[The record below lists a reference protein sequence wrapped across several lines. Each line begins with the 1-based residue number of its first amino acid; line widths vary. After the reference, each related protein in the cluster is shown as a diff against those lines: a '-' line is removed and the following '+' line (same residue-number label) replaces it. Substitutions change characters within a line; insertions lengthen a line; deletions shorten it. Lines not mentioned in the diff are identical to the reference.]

1 VIQNLF
7 NVQQGNMA
15 SQAMDASQAEEL
27 AKTMT
32 VGHAYLGAPGS
43 LVGGAA
49 MQMESID
56 SVLRSVTYD
65 SSHIKLWSA
74 IPQDRAY
81 SLVEQYV
88 RTNSYGD
95 GGSPYIP
102 EAGSPSMN
110 DSEYNRHAQ
119 KVVFFAT
126 RRGVSLPSTLVRMNF
141 GGDIESKEAEAGT
154 LWMLEKLERELY
166 KGLAEFS
173 NNGVFDGAASAIAPK
188 LSNLNLA
195 GIEQQIR
202 AGQNDYTAQST
213 AFDGFSG
220 ADSVIYDR
228 AGELID
234 ETVIEDLANTLIEQ
248 FGHPNELHTAPKQ
261 ISDLVKQF
269 YPKERVNQLG
279 MQDARAGYVVRTMA
293 TTAGDIS
300 LQANVFLKPK
310 DTARSSN
317 ARAGVPNAPVSATAA
332 LATDGD
338 SKLKSGETYIYQ
350 VTAANE
356 QGEGASFVESTALAV
371 DADAKNIKLTIVQPA
386 GGAAPT
392 HYAVYRTAKS
402 GAGARKFVGFVARQG
417 ASTVFV
423 DRGHKT
429 EGGAT
434 AYMLDLRSEVMV
446 WRQLAPLMRLN
457 LAQVSMAKEFIL
469 WLAGCVICAAPR
481 KLGIIEN
488 IGKA

>member
-1 VIQNLF
+1 MITNLF
-7 NVQQGNMA
+7 NVQQGSMA
-15 SQAMDASQAEEL
+15 SAAVDAAQAEEL

-43 LVGGAA
+43 LTGGSA

-56 SVLRSVTYD
+56 SVLHSVTYD
-65 SSHIKLWSA
+65 SSHLQLWPA

-102 EAGSPSMN
+102 EAGSPAMN

-166 KGLAEFS
+166 KGLADFS
-173 NNGVFDGAASAIAPK
+173 NNGAFDGAMSAVAPK

-202 AGQNDYTAQST
+202 AGDSDYTAQSL
-213 AFDGFSG
+213 AFDGYG
-220 ADSVIYDR
+220 GQQSVITSKD
-228 AGELID
+228 GDLID
-234 ETVIEDLANTLIEQ
+234 ETVIEDLANVLVEN
-248 FGHPNELHTAPKQ
+248 FGHPNELHAAPKQ
-261 ISDLVKQF
+261 ISDFVKQF
-269 YPKERVNQLG
+269 FPKERVNQLG
-279 MQDARAGYVVRTMA
+279 LQDARAGYVVRTMA

-300 LQANVFLKPK
+300 LKANVFLKPK
-310 DTARSSN
+310 ESARSNN
-317 ARAGVPNAPVSATAA
+317 ARAGVPAAPASAAAA
-332 LATDGD
+332 LASDGD
-338 SKLKSGETYIYQ
+338 SKLKAGEQYIYQ

-356 QGEGASFVESTALAV
+356 QGEGASYVESSAV
-371 DADAKNIKLTIVQPA
+371 TIANDGENVKVTIAQPVS
-386 GGAAPT
+386 GAAPT
-392 HYAVYRTAKS
+392 HYAVYRTSKNGS
-402 GAGARKFVGFVARQG
+402 GARKFIGYVARSG
-417 ASTVFV
+417 ASTVFT
-423 DRGHKT
+423 DRGAKM
-429 EGGAT
+429 EGAAT
-434 AYMLDLRSEVMV
+434 AYMLDLRPEIVV
-446 WRQLAPLMRLN
+446 WKQLAPLMRLN
-457 LAQVSMAKEFIL
+457 LAQISMAKEFIL

-481 KLGIIEN
+481 KMGIIEN
-488 IGKA
+488 IGRA

>member
-15 SQAMDASQAEEL
+15 SQAVDAAQAEEL

-32 VGHAYLGAPGS
+32 VGHAYLGAPGN

-49 MQMESID
+49 LQMESID
-56 SVLRSVTYD
+56 SVMKSVTYD

-74 IPQDRAY
+74 IPQDKAY

-166 KGLAEFS
+166 KGLADFS
-173 NNGVFDGAASAIAPK
+173 NNGAFDGAQSAIAPK

-202 AGQNDYTAQST
+202 SGDSDYTAQSA
-213 AFDGFSG
+213 AFDGYG
-220 ADSVIYDR
+220 GQQSVIFDR

-234 ETVIEDLANTLIEQ
+234 ETVIEDLANVLVEN
-248 FGHPNELHTAPKQ
+248 FGHPNEIHAAPKQ
-261 ISDLVKQF
+261 ISDFVKQF
-269 YPKERVNQLG
+269 YPRERVNQLG
-279 MQDARAGYVVRTMA
+279 LQDARAGFVVRTMA
-293 TTAGDIS
+293 TTAGDIA

-310 DTARSSN
+310 ESARGSN

-338 SKLKSGETYIYQ
+338 SKLKNGDTFIYQ
-350 VTAANE
+350 VTSANE
-356 QGEGASFVESTALAV
+356 QGEGASYAESASIAV
-371 DADAKNIKLTIVQPA
+371 DADAKNIKLTIVQPS

-402 GAGARKFVGFVARQG
+402 GAGARQFVGYVSRTG
-417 ASTVFV
+417 SSTVFV
-423 DRGHKT
+423 DRGAKQQ
-429 EGGAT
+429 GAAT

-488 IGKA
+488 IGRA

>member
-49 MQMESID
+49 LQMESID
-56 SVLRSVTYD
+56 SVMKSVTYD

-141 GGDIESKEAEAGT
+141 GGDIESKEAESGT

-166 KGLAEFS
+166 KGLADFS
-173 NNGVFDGAASAIAPK
+173 NNGVFDGAMSAIAPK

-213 AFDGFSG
+213 AFDGYSG
-220 ADSVIYDR
+220 ADAVIFSKD
-228 AGELID
+228 GELLD
-234 ETVIEDLANTLIEQ
+234 ETVIEDLSNVIVEQ
-248 FGHPNELHTAPKQ
+248 FGHPSELHAAPKQ
-261 ISDLVKQF
+261 ISDFVKSF
-269 YPKERVNQLG
+269 YPRERVNQLG
-279 MQDARAGYVVRTMA
+279 LQDARAGFVVRTMA

-310 DTARSSN
+310 DTSRSAN
-317 ARAGVPNAPVSATAA
+317 ARQGVPNAPVSATAA

-338 SKLKSGETYIYQ
+338 SKLKAGEKYLYQ

-356 QGEGASFVESTALAV
+356 QGEGAAFVESAQMTV
-371 DADAKNIKLTIVQPA
+371 DADAKNIKITIVQPA

-392 HYAVYRTAKS
+392 HYAVYRTAAAGS
-402 GAGARKFVGFVARQG
+402 GARKFIGYVARSG

-423 DRGHKT
+423 DRGNKI
-429 EGGAT
+429 EGSAT

-481 KLGIIEN
+481 KLGLIEN
-488 IGKA
+488 IGRG